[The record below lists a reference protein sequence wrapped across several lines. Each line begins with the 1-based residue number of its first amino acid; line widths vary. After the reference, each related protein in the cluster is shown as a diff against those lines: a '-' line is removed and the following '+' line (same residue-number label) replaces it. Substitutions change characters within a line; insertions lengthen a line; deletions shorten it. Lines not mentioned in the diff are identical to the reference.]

1 MKLLVVDDSSADI
14 ELLAVAVAS
23 LGVVELTPIVDA
35 IVARDL
41 LATMDPRRFDII
53 MVDWRLPVMNGDQV
67 AKAFLSRQD
76 RDRSVPFIFL
86 STAMPPN
93 IRSKLQDSGCIVI
106 DKPVDLEGFEAL
118 AKFLAQLGNEFP
130 T

>member
-67 AKAFLSRQD
+67 AKAFLSRHD
-76 RDRSVPFIFL
+76 RDRIVQFILL
-86 STAMPPN
+86 STSLAAN
-93 IRSKLQDSGCIVI
+93 IRSNLLFS
-106 DKPVDLEGFEAL
+106 
-118 AKFLAQLGNEFP
+118 
-130 T
+130 